1 MQLRRDFLLNV
12 GVLVACNILLA
23 FVAIGL
29 LTRMS
34 PAFERILR
42 ENVYSNEA
50 ATEMLALLAEPTRAS
65 TAEERQRRF
74 ESALQKAKSNITES
88 EEVGVLA
95 RLEQQYGDALAGDA
109 SAVEVVVQTLQHL
122 TAINRRVMVSAE
134 QEAQRLGTAGAWVA
148 VFIAVFSFVISSL
161 IIRRLERQ
169 VLNPL
174 VELHDV
180 LEAVHVGNRH
190 RRCRVIEAPE
200 EIRRVLSSI
209 NALLDRYLNDSE
221 RVSSRGAP
229 SHATIERSALMQIL
243 EQQTEAMVLV
253 DEHGAVVAA
262 NNRGLAVLGTQAGE
276 SVRQLLSRLPFEPID
291 DASVEPIALK
301 GGAGW
306 LCVLHG

>member
-1 MQLRRDFLLNV
+1 MQLRRDFLLSV

-50 ATEMLALLAEPTRAS
+50 AINMLALLAEPTRIS
-65 TAEERQRRF
+65 TAEERQQRF
-74 ESALQKAKSNITES
+74 ASALQRAKSNITEA
-88 EEVGVLA
+88 EEVGPLE
-95 RLEQQYGDALAGDA
+95 RLEQQYSDALAGDT
-109 SAVEVVVQTLQHL
+109 SAVVVVVQALKDL
-122 TAINRRVMVSAE
+122 TAINWRAMVSTE
-134 QEAQRLGTAGAWVA
+134 QEAQRLGTAGAWA
-148 VFIAVFSFVISSL
+148 AMFIAVFSFVISSL

-180 LEAVHVGNRH
+180 LESIHAGNRH

-209 NALLDRYLNDSE
+209 NSLLDRYLNDSE
-221 RVSSRGAP
+221 RASSRSVPA
-229 SHATIERSALMQIL
+229 HATIERSALMQIL
-243 EQQTEAMVLV
+243 EQQTEAMVLI
-253 DEHGAVVAA
+253 DEHGALVVA
-262 NNRGLAVLGTQAGE
+262 NNRALDVLGSQAGE
-276 SVRQLLSRLPFEPID
+276 RVRQLLGRLPFEPIH
-291 DASVEPIALK
+291 DASVEPTALK